1 MVQVRD
7 AEGVT
12 VAKSHARFLS
22 ISMPY
27 CVYFVD
33 GLLIDTGPYSLR
45 KKLEPFLEG
54 LPVEQVALT
63 HLHEDHCGLAF
74 LFSEH
79 GVPVYCLPES
89 VAEAPL
95 EPRLPL
101 YRRLVWG
108 RRPAF
113 EALPMPEVLRTPNFE
128 FRVLRAPGHTPLHAL
143 LYEASRGWLF
153 TGDFFLTTRPRVVF
167 FEEDLSATLE
177 SLKRLEGLHVNVLF
191 DAHSGPLHDGA
202 KLLARKRAALE
213 DLGRR
218 VADLR
223 AGGLDDRAIDRKLFP
238 KKPMI
243 TRFSRGEWT
252 SLRMVQTVTA
262 PETVGRD
269 RD

>member
-12 VAKSHARFLS
+12 VARSHARFLS

-45 KKLEPFLEG
+45 KRLGPVLAG

-63 HLHEDHCGLAF
+63 HLHEDHCGLAH
-74 LFSEH
+74 LFSER

-89 VAEAPL
+89 VADAPR

-113 EALPMPEVLRTPNFE
+113 EARPLPEVVRTPDHE
-128 FRVLRAPGHTPLHAL
+128 FQVLRAPGHTPLHAL
-143 LYEASRGWLF
+143 FYEASRGWLF

-177 SLKRLEGLHVNVLF
+177 SLKRLEGLHVKVLF
-191 DAHSGPLHDGA
+191 DAHSGPLHEGA

-213 DLGRR
+213 DLGQR
-218 VADLR
+218 VANLR
-223 AGGLDDRAIDRKLFP
+223 AAGLDDRAIDRRLFP
-238 KKPMI
+238 KRPFI
-243 TRFSRGEWT
+243 SRVSFGEWS

-262 PETVGRD
+262 PESERLD